1 MHRREEE
8 CPFDF
13 ERLSLQ
19 DLLLTWNEV
28 GWWTGF
34 RPILRRMLEAKLS
47 LPDCIMLRTLQRG
60 RLTIAEAADCLNVH
74 VLSTASRTVDRL
86 VRDGYISRQ
95 EDPDDRR
102 QKQLTL
108 TPKGL
113 ELIEDFQQTLARNTR
128 PMLEVLDDEER
139 EQFRRLMVKMLAGW
153 RDRQAA
159 SPEGYT
165 TPQPDEMGSEQAPA
179 AGMYGTGSE
188 RDTAT
193 PLAH

>member
-1 MHRREEE
+1 MRTREEG

-28 GWWTGF
+28 GWWSGF

-60 RLTIAEAADCLNVH
+60 RLTIAEAADCLNLH

-86 VRDGYISRQ
+86 VRDGYVSRQ

-102 QKQLTL
+102 QKRLTL

-113 ELIEDFQQTLARNTR
+113 ALVDEFQQTLAQNTR
-128 PMLEVLDDEER
+128 PMLEALDEAER

-159 SPEGYT
+159 SAEPW
-165 TPQPDEMGSEQAPA
+165 PDPRPGDTGPGLTPA
-179 AGMYGTGSE
+179 AGMFGAGSD
-188 RDTAT
+188 RDTAA
-193 PLAH
+193 PLAY